1 MFVPIS
7 PFQAKSGVKT
17 ELPEDH
23 SCNQEAPEHKSREDE
38 ESVETYETR

>member
-1 MFVPIS
+1 VLVPIS

-23 SCNQEAPEHKSREDE
+23 SCDQEAPEHKPREDE